1 MKIKSE
7 ILKNLT
13 LITQFGF
20 SFITPTIICISVCW
34 WLNNNCDVGC
44 WIYLIGFFFGLGG
57 SFTFAYKFYISTVK
71 SSRKDEIRKKNTLCF
86 NNHE

>member
-1 MKIKSE
+1 MKIRSE

-20 SFITPTIICISVCW
+20 SFITPTIICIAVCW
-34 WLNNNCDVGC
+34 WLNSCRHVGS

-57 SFTFAYKFYISTVK
+57 SFTFAYKFYLSTVK
-71 SSRKDEIRKKNTLCF
+71 DNKSKERKKETLCF
-86 NNHE
+86 NKHE